1 LYLILI
7 DKWNRKTDIV
17 DKFQSGFFAMSLAIT
32 ANRLRDGRVV
42 FRTRSGSW
50 SLDVA
55 DSAIEANEA
64 AANMV
69 ISAVNANA
77 NEQDVVEVYA
87 VEMNLT
93 GKTPRPAK
101 LREAIRAL
109 GPTIAYLPKAELEAA
124 E

>member
-1 LYLILI
+1 
-7 DKWNRKTDIV
+7 
-17 DKFQSGFFAMSLAIT
+17 MSLAIT

-42 FRTRSGSW
+42 FRTPSGNW
-50 SLDVA
+50 SLNVA
-55 DSAIEANEA
+55 DSAIEPDQVSADGVIAN
-64 AANMV
+64 
-69 ISAVNANA
+69 VNANA

-87 VEMNLT
+87 VEMNLS

-109 GPTIAYLPKAELEAA
+109 GPTIAYLPKGELEAA

>member
-1 LYLILI
+1 
-7 DKWNRKTDIV
+7 
-17 DKFQSGFFAMSLAIT
+17 MSLAIT

-42 FRTRSGSW
+42 FRTERGSW

-55 DSAIEANEA
+55 DSAIEADEA
-64 AANMV
+64 AANAV
-69 ISAVNANA
+69 IASVNANA
-77 NEQDVVEVYA
+77 NEQDVLEVYA
-87 VEMNLT
+87 VEMNLS

-109 GPTIAYLPKAELEAA
+109 GPTIAYLPRTESSTVALEAA

>member
-1 LYLILI
+1 
-7 DKWNRKTDIV
+7 
-17 DKFQSGFFAMSLAIT
+17 MSLAIT
-32 ANRLRDGRVV
+32 ANRLKDGRVV
-42 FRTRSGSW
+42 FRTTSGGW

-55 DSAIEANEA
+55 DSAIEPNEA
-64 AANMV
+64 AANLV
-69 ISAVNANA
+69 LANVNANA

-109 GPTIAYLPKAELEAA
+109 GPTIAYLPQTQSPLAELEAA

>member
-1 LYLILI
+1 
-7 DKWNRKTDIV
+7 
-17 DKFQSGFFAMSLAIT
+17 MSLAIT

-42 FRTRSGSW
+42 FRTPAGNW
-50 SLDVA
+50 SLNVA
-55 DSAIEANEA
+55 DSAIEPNQA
-64 AANMV
+64 AAD
-69 ISAVNANA
+69 AVMATVLANA

-87 VEMNLT
+87 VEMNLA
-93 GKTPRPAK
+93 GKSPRPAK

>member
-1 LYLILI
+1 
-7 DKWNRKTDIV
+7 
-17 DKFQSGFFAMSLAIT
+17 MSLAIT

-42 FRTRSGSW
+42 FRTPSGNW

-55 DSAIEANEA
+55 DSAIEPNEA
-64 AANMV
+64 AANV
-69 ISAVNANA
+69 VLASVNANA